1 MNVALSLSSG
11 GARGMAHI
19 GAIEAILD
27 SGHTITSIA
36 GTSMGSVIGG
46 IYASGHLK
54 EYKEWMIK
62 LDKRKVFGLMDFTLS
77 RDGFLKGKRIINE
90 LKSFIPDEKIEDLPI
105 PFVAIATEISRG
117 KEVIFDRGSLY
128 TAIRSSISIPSL
140 LIPIKSNGKILVDGG
155 VLNPLPLNRTQ
166 RTPNDVLI
174 GIDVAAS
181 SKLEDYSPDKKHI
194 LNPSINGEELVEK
207 SEKKLNLNDSNNE
220 IDFSMATKFI
230 QRIFPYFSISEKDP
244 DSYSFYSLALKSNSL
259 MIQKITDLSIE
270 LYKPDLVVRIPN
282 NICHV
287 MEFYRAKEMIEL
299 GYNYT
304 KKALEEYSTLH

>member
-46 IYASGHLK
+46 IYASGHLE
-54 EYKEWMIK
+54 EYKQWMIK
-62 LDKRKVFGLMDFTLS
+62 LDKRKIFGLMDFTLS
-77 RDGFLKGKRIINE
+77 RDGFLKGKRIIKE
-90 LKSFIPDEKIEDLPI
+90 LKSFIPDKKIEELPI
-105 PFVAIATEISRG
+105 PFVAIATDIGRG

-128 TAIRSSISIPSL
+128 TAIRSSISIPTL
-140 LIPIKSNGKILVDGG
+140 LIPIKTNGNIIVDGG
-155 VLNPLPLNRTQ
+155 VLNPLPLNRVK
-166 RTPNDVLI
+166 RTPKDVLI
-174 GIDVAAS
+174 GIDVGAS
-181 SKLEDYSPDKKHI
+181 SRLEDYSPDKKYI
-194 LNPSINGEELVEK
+194 LKPSVNGKELVQK
-207 SEKKLNLNDSNNE
+207 
-220 IDFSMATKFI
+220 I
-230 QRIFPYFSISEKDP
+230 EKDQ
-244 DSYSFYSLALKSNSL
+244 DSYSFYSLALESSSL

-287 MEFYRAKEMIEL
+287 MEFYKAKKIIKI
-299 GYNYT
+299 GYDAT
-304 KKALEEYSTLH
+304 KKALQEYDTYYKK